1 MLPRRQE
8 RPTASGL
15 TFAWCGPLVQG
26 RVGDTP
32 FGLRAKEEGFI
43 SRPGEAIDDV
53 AVVIMKLD

>member
-1 MLPRRQE
+1 M
-8 RPTASGL
+8 RPM
-15 TFAWCGPLVQG
+15 QG

-53 AVVIMKLD
+53 AVVLIRLD